1 MLLKIF
7 LFFYNLAWLVV
18 FPFLKRK
25 PRIALGWK
33 QRLVKDI
40 QPGPYDIWIQAASG
54 GEARL
59 TTTILT
65 QLLSSSPSGERLRV
79 LATSGT
85 RQGIVTLSKALVEHK
100 TTGLDVNIAYFP
112 FDAPYLMQRAF
123 TLFCPKIA
131 VIIETELW
139 PGFLII
145 AKKHRVPVLLVNG
158 RISEKSF
165 KSYRHWSGFFKKYGP
180 EKILAISSA
189 DRNRFAH
196 LVGPERV
203 APMNNIKF
211 DKIEIKGDASDNT
224 AISALLPSTCPFVIL
239 GSVRQEEE
247 EKILTVI
254 QHLLKNQK
262 NIVIGLFPK
271 HRDRTSQWQN
281 VLERENIP
289 YARRSTASHPVQPG
303 TLLLWDIFGEL
314 AQAYSHAKA
323 TFVGGSLVNLG
334 GQNFLEPLIYGLR
347 PIIGPHWKDFS
358 WVGREIITPGLI
370 REVTDENQLA
380 NLLMEDIKSDESKD
394 IIQQQVEQF
403 FAPRRGGTKQSCKC
417 IRDTLQNINLKK

>member
-25 PRIALGWK
+25 PRIALGWR
-33 QRLVKDI
+33 QRLVKDA

-59 TTTILT
+59 TTTILA
-65 QLLSSSPSGERLRV
+65 QLASSPPSGEKLRV

-85 RQGIVTLSKALVEHK
+85 RQGIDTLSKALAEHK
-100 TTGLDVNIAYFP
+100 TTELDVNIAYFP

-139 PGFLII
+139 PGFLIT

-165 KSYRHWSGFFKKYGP
+165 RSYKHWPEFFEKYGP
-180 EKILAISSA
+180 KKILAISSA
-189 DRNRFAH
+189 DQNRFAQ

-203 APMNNIKF
+203 EKMNNIKF
-211 DKIEIKGDASDNT
+211 DKVEIKGSTSGNA
-224 AISALLPSTCPFVIL
+224 AISALLPSTSPFVIL

-262 NIVIGLFPK
+262 NIIIGLFPK
-271 HRDRTSQWQN
+271 HRERTSQWQDI
-281 VLERENIP
+281 LERENIP
-289 YARRSTASHPVQPG
+289 HVKRSTASHPVQPG
-303 TLLLWDIFGEL
+303 AVLLWDIFGEL

-334 GQNFLEPLIYGLR
+334 GQNFLEPLIYGLK

-358 WVGREIITPGLI
+358 WVGQEIITLGLI
-370 REVTDENQLA
+370 REVADEYQLA
-380 NLLMEDIKSDESKD
+380 DLLIKDIKSHESKD
-394 IIQQQVEQF
+394 IVLQQVEQF
-403 FAPRRGGTKQSCKC
+403 FAPRRGGTSQTCQC
-417 IRDTLQNINLKK
+417 IKDTLQNLNLK

>member
-1 MLLKIF
+1 MLLKIV
-7 LFFYNLAWLVV
+7 LFFYTLAWFVA

-25 PRIALGWK
+25 PRIALGWR
-33 QRLVKDI
+33 QRLVKDA

-59 TTTILT
+59 TTTLLA
-65 QLLSSSPSGERLRV
+65 QLASSLPSDKRLRV

-85 RQGIVTLSKALVEHK
+85 RQGIDTLSKALAEHK
-100 TTGLDVNIAYFP
+100 TTGLDINIAYFP

-139 PGFLII
+139 PGFLIT

-165 KSYRHWSGFFKKYGP
+165 RSYRHWSGFFEKYGP

-189 DRNRFAH
+189 DQNRFSR
-196 LVGPERV
+196 LVGPKRV
-203 APMNNIKF
+203 VQMNNIKF
-211 DKIEIKGDASDNT
+211 DRIEIKGNTSDNT
-224 AISALLPSTCPFVIL
+224 AISTLLPSTCPFVIL

-254 QHLLKNQK
+254 QHLRKNQK
-262 NIVIGLFPK
+262 NIIIGLFPK
-271 HRDRTSQWQN
+271 HRERISQWQN
-281 VLERENIP
+281 ALEQQNIP
-289 YARRSTASHPVQPG
+289 FTKRSTTSNPVQPG
-303 TLLLWDIFGEL
+303 TVLLWDVFGEL

-323 TFVGGSLVNLG
+323 TFIGGSLVDLG
-334 GQNFLEPLIYGLR
+334 GQNFLEPLKYGLR
-347 PIIGPHWKDFS
+347 PIIGPYWKDFS
-358 WVGREIITPGLI
+358 WVGKEIITLALI
-370 REVTDENQLA
+370 REVADEYQLA
-380 NLLMEDIKSDESKD
+380 HLLTQDITRDESRD
-394 IIQQQVEQF
+394 IVLQQVEHY
-403 FAPRRGGTKQSCKC
+403 FAPRRGGTEQACQC
-417 IRDTLQNINLKK
+417 IADTLHHLIG